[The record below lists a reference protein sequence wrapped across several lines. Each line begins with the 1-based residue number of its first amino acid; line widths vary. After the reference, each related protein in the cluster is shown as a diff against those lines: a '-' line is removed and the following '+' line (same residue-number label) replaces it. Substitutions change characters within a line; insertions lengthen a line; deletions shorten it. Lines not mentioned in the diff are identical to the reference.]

1 MAKAMMDAE
10 TLSQNLKHFS
20 GTEQYFKHWLG
31 IQYTDGVK
39 YLADN
44 AQAYWLIDA
53 IASHQPRARRIHSLT
68 EFQLWFLHVG
78 NAHEFIKPRSLR
90 GGTPSPNDAVLTCW
104 EDSPT
109 AETKPAI
116 IQQIPMTD
124 FPLTDIKLFLQD
136 KVLLLP
142 SEN

>member
-1 MAKAMMDAE
+1 MPKVKMDAE
-10 TLSQNLKHFS
+10 TLEKNLKHFC

-31 IQYTDGVK
+31 LQYTDGVK

-53 IASHQPRARRIHSLT
+53 IASHQPRARRKESLT
-68 EFQLWFLHVG
+68 QFQLWFLHVG
-78 NAHEFIKPRSLR
+78 NAHEFIKPK
-90 GGTPSPNDAVLTCW
+90 GDNDAVLTCW
-104 EDSPT
+104 EDTPT
-109 AETKPAI
+109 KETQPAI
-116 IQQIPMTD
+116 SQQIPMTD
-124 FPLTDIKLFLQD
+124 FPLKEIKLFLQE

>member
-1 MAKAMMDAE
+1 MSKVKMDAE
-10 TLSQNLKHFS
+10 TLSKNLQHFC
-20 GTEQYFKHWLG
+20 GTEEYYKHLLG
-31 IQYTDGVK
+31 IHYTDGVK
-39 YLADN
+39 YLAEN

-53 IASHQPRARRIHSLT
+53 IASHQPRARRIHRLT

-78 NAHEFIKPRSLR
+78 NKHEFIKPRS
-90 GGTPSPNDAVLTCW
+90 PNAAVLTCW

-109 AETKPAI
+109 ADTKPAI
-116 IQQIPMTD
+116 IQQIPFTD
-124 FPLTDIKLFLQD
+124 FPLPEIKLFLQE